1 MGNEL
6 MIFEGEQLEVL
17 TKKDVNIKFDGDV
30 LFNGKQSAK
39 ILEYKNDRDALK
51 RHIRDSQ
58 KYLIKSS
65 DVVKHDFRKLNNAGE
80 TFITEKGVMKLI
92 INSEMP
98 KANEFEDKVWDIVE
112 SVRKTGKFDVVENKI
127 NKIEDEK
134 EKELTLGLY
143 SLEQALKTNPNDIS
157 ISILVNLKKGELNTY
172 KQQKQLEEI
181 NNKVGDMGKRIENFI
196 TIGDRVQFVHEVNSV
211 CRATGVK
218 QSEIYNGTYIKLK
231 ELYGID
237 LKARSRNEKE
247 RIQND
252 RINEGKKPYSPNT
265 LNNKAGCL
273 VIADEKS
280 IWNELGKSLF
290 AVRDELLKNKEEI

>member
-1 MGNEL
+1 MENEL
-6 MIFEGEQLEVL
+6 MIFNNEKFGEVRMV
-17 TKKDVNIKFDGDV
+17 KI
-30 LFNGKQSAK
+30 NGKPYGVGKDIATVLGYKDPSSAVSK
-39 ILEYKNDRDALK
+39 HCKNRLK
-51 RHIRDSQ
+51 TMIEAPCQ
-58 KYLIKSS
+58 NGN
-65 DVVKHDFRKLNNAGE
+65 VVKTQTTLIPQGDILRLVASCKLDGAE
-80 TFITEKGVMKLI
+80 
-92 INSEMP
+92 
-98 KANEFEDKVWDIVE
+98 EFESWIFDEVIPKVLE
-112 SVRKTGKFDVVENKI
+112 TGKFDIVENKI
-127 NKIEDEK
+127 EQIKDEK

-181 NNKVGDMGKRIENFI
+181 NNKVGDIGKRIENFI
-196 TIGDRVQFVHEVNSV
+196 TIGDRIQFVHEVNSV

-218 QSEIYNGTYIKLK
+218 QSEIYNSTYIKLK

-280 IWNELGKSLF
+280 IWNELGKSSV
-290 AVRDELLKNKEEI
+290 AVRDELLKEDK

>member
-1 MGNEL
+1 MNNEL
-6 MIFEGEQLEVL
+6 MIFNNEKFGEVRMV
-17 TKKDVNIKFDGDV
+17 KI
-30 LFNGKQSAK
+30 NGKPYAVG
-39 ILEYKNDRDALK
+39 
-51 RHIRDSQ
+51 
-58 KYLIKSS
+58 S
-65 DVVKHDFRKLNNAGE
+65 DVAKVLGYKKPNNA
-80 TFITEKGVMKLI
+80 
-92 INSEMP
+92 INTHCRSTLKQGIATKQGNISEMILIP
-98 KANEFEDKVWDIVE
+98 QGDIIRLVASCKLDGAEEFESWIFDEVIPKVLE
-112 SVRKTGKFDVVENKI
+112 TGKFDIVENKI
-127 NKIEDEK
+127 EQIKDEK

-211 CRATGVK
+211 CRATGEK
-218 QSEIYNGTYIKLK
+218 QSEIYNSTYIKLK

-237 LKARSRNEKE
+237 LKARSVNEKE
-247 RIQND
+247 RIQNK
-252 RINEGKKPYSPNT
+252 RINVDGKKPYSPNT

-273 VIADEKS
+273 VIADDMS

-290 AVRDELLKNKEEI
+290 AVRDGLLKNKEDM

>member
-1 MGNEL
+1 MENEL
-6 MIFEGEQLEVL
+6 MIFNNEKFGEVRMV
-17 TKKDVNIKFDGDV
+17 KI
-30 LFNGKQSAK
+30 NGKPYGVGKDIATVLGYKDPSSAVSK
-39 ILEYKNDRDALK
+39 HCKNRLK
-51 RHIRDSQ
+51 TMIEAPCQ
-58 KYLIKSS
+58 NGN
-65 DVVKHDFRKLNNAGE
+65 VVKTQTTLIPQGDILRLVASCKLDGAE
-80 TFITEKGVMKLI
+80 
-92 INSEMP
+92 
-98 KANEFEDKVWDIVE
+98 EFESWIFDEVIPKVLE
-112 SVRKTGKFDVVENKI
+112 TGKFDIVENKI
-127 NKIEDEK
+127 EQIKDEK

-181 NNKVGDMGKRIENFI
+181 NNKVGDIGKRIENFI
-196 TIGDRVQFVHEVNSV
+196 TIGDRIQFVHEVNSV

-218 QSEIYNGTYIKLK
+218 QSEIYNSTYIKLK

-247 RIQND
+247 RIQNE

-290 AVRDELLKNKEEI
+290 AVRDELLKNKEDK

>member
-1 MGNEL
+1 MSNEL
-6 MIFEGEQLEVL
+6 MIFNNENFGEVRMVKINGKPYGVANDIARNLGYKRPADAITSHCKGSIKHRVLTNGGEQEV
-17 TKKDVNIKFDGDV
+17 
-30 LFNGKQSAK
+30 
-39 ILEYKNDRDALK
+39 
-51 RHIRDSQ
+51 
-58 KYLIKSS
+58 
-65 DVVKHDFRKLNNAGE
+65 
-80 TFITEKGVMKLI
+80 KLI
-92 INSEMP
+92 PQGDILRLVTGCKLEG
-98 KANEFEDKVWDIVE
+98 AEEFESWIFDEVIPKVLE
-112 SVRKTGKFDVVENKI
+112 TGKFDIVEDEI
-127 NKIEDEK
+127 NKIEDEQ

-181 NNKVGDMGKRIENFI
+181 NNKMGDMGKRIENFI

-237 LKARSRNEKE
+237 LKARSANEKE
-247 RIQND
+247 RIQD
-252 RINEGKKPYSPNT
+252 KRINVDGKKPYSPNT

-273 VIADEKS
+273 VIADDMS

-290 AVRDELLKNKEEI
+290 AVRDELLKNKEDK

>member
-1 MGNEL
+1 MNNEL
-6 MIFEGEQLEVL
+6 MIFNNEKFGEVRMV
-17 TKKDVNIKFDGDV
+17 KI
-30 LFNGKQSAK
+30 NGKPYGVGKDIATVLGYKDPSSAVSK
-39 ILEYKNDRDALK
+39 HCKNRLK
-51 RHIRDSQ
+51 TMIEAPCQ
-58 KYLIKSS
+58 NGN
-65 DVVKHDFRKLNNAGE
+65 VVKTQTTLIPQGDILRLVASCKLDGAE
-80 TFITEKGVMKLI
+80 
-92 INSEMP
+92 
-98 KANEFEDKVWDIVE
+98 EFESWIFDEVIPKVLE
-112 SVRKTGKFDVVENKI
+112 TGKFDIVENKI
-127 NKIEDEK
+127 EQIKDEK

-181 NNKVGDMGKRIENFI
+181 NNKVGDIGKRIENFI
-196 TIGDRVQFVHEVNSV
+196 TIGDRVQFVHEINSV
-211 CRATGVK
+211 CRATGEK
-218 QSEIYNGTYIKLK
+218 QSEIYNSTYIKLK

-247 RIQND
+247 RIQNE

-273 VIADEKS
+273 VIADDMS

-290 AVRDELLKNKEEI
+290 AVRDELLKNKEDK